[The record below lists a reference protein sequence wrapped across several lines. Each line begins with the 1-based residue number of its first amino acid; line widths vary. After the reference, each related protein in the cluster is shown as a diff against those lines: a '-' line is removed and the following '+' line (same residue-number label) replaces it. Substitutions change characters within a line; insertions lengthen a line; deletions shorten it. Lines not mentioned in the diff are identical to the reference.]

1 MANGNL
7 VAVKTLQ
14 ARAEVAP
21 QKPGGQSVCAQLRR
35 CVLMEIGISVNV
47 QHHNVI
53 RTLEVVMEADLR
65 CYLIQEACAMDLLS
79 LVQGLSNNG
88 VGMSEADVC
97 GYFKQLVDGVQYLHG
112 AGIAHRDLKLDNVC
126 VTEQGVLKIVD
137 FGCATL
143 FRRHIQVPTDKAI
156 ANSKGAARTHARAA
170 PYMVPTKS
178 AAQYVET
185 LSTSVCGSDPYMA
198 PELFSGKNYAAAMV
212 DVWALGIIYFAMKF
226 VQFPWAIAQASHDQA
241 FQKFTQCPDMFFEKW
256 FPAPVEC
263 HTAKGTSQQ
272 RAGLS
277 DCLIMRRILDV
288 NPATRPDIYAIA
300 NSSWFLEIDTKILK

>member
-1 MANGNL
+1 M
-7 VAVKTLQ
+7 
-14 ARAEVAP
+14 
-21 QKPGGQSVCAQLRR
+21 S
-35 CVLMEIGISVNV
+35 ISVNV

-53 RTLEVVMEADLR
+53 RTLEVILEDDLR

-79 LVQGLSNNG
+79 LVQGLYNNG
-88 VGMSEADVC
+88 VGISEADVG
-97 GYFKQLVDGVQYLHG
+97 GYFKQLVDGIQYLHG

-143 FRRHIQVPTDKAI
+143 FRRRIQVLTDKAV
-156 ANSKGAARTHARAA
+156 ASSKGAARTCARAA

-198 PELFSGKNYAAAMV
+198 PELFGGKNYAAAMV

-226 VQFPWAIAQASHDQA
+226 WNAIQPKALLNR
-241 FQKFTQCPDMFFEKW
+241 ER
-256 FPAPVEC
+256 
-263 HTAKGTSQQ
+263 G
-272 RAGLS
+272 
-277 DCLIMRRILDV
+277 
-288 NPATRPDIYAIA
+288 
-300 NSSWFLEIDTKILK
+300 FLTL

>member
-1 MANGNL
+1 
-7 VAVKTLQ
+7 
-14 ARAEVAP
+14 
-21 QKPGGQSVCAQLRR
+21 
-35 CVLMEIGISVNV
+35 
-47 QHHNVI
+47 
-53 RTLEVVMEADLR
+53 
-65 CYLIQEACAMDLLS
+65 
-79 LVQGLSNNG
+79 
-88 VGMSEADVC
+88 MSEADVS
-97 GYFKQLVDGVQYLHG
+97 GYFKQLVDGIQYLHG

-126 VTEQGVLKIVD
+126 VTEQGVLKI
-137 FGCATL
+137 
-143 FRRHIQVPTDKAI
+143 
-156 ANSKGAARTHARAA
+156 GAARTHARAA

-263 HTAKGTSQQ
+263 HTAKGASQQ
-272 RAGLS
+272 QWHS
-277 DCLIMRRILDV
+277 DCLILRHILDV
-288 NPATRPDIYAIA
+288 NPVTRADIDTIA
-300 NSSWFLEIDTKILK
+300 NSSWFLTIDSEISK